1 MRANKVEAHEK
12 SFFDTGVDS
21 GGKKHILTPFNV
33 TVPGSGEIVT
43 MVRCALESGDKS
55 FYYEEEVPKERIVVH
70 FTQGYL
76 KGDVD
81 TLTKPNNHVSV
92 AFVVARNGAIVNL
105 WPSKFWS
112 YHLGQGASG
121 GNKEMSS
128 RSVAIEISNI
138 GCLKKTANGM
148 ATEYGDVYCDAAE
161 EEFFTEVEPFRERT
175 HYATFTDSQ
184 YISMIQLL
192 RFLTAKY
199 VIPAAFLPPETRYG
213 IVADVAKFRGI
224 TTHVNYRKDK
234 WDIGPAFDWDR
245 VVAGVTA

>member
-1 MRANKVEAHEK
+1 MRATKVEAHEK

-21 GGKKHILTPFNV
+21 GGKKHILTPFDADGLPMIGCKLAN
-33 TVPGSGEIVT
+33 
-43 MVRCALESGDKS
+43 GDKS

-105 WPSKFWS
+105 WSSRFWS

-121 GNKEMSS
+121 GNKAMSS

-148 ATEYGDVYCDAAE
+148 TTEYGDIYCDLAE
-161 EEFFTEVEPFRERT
+161 QEFYTEVPPFRERT
-175 HYATFTDSQ
+175 HFATFTDAQ
-184 YISMIQLL
+184 VDATIKLL
-192 RFLTAKY
+192 RYLTAKY
-199 VIPAAFLPPETRYG
+199 AIPAAFLPPESRYG
-213 IVADVAKFRGI
+213 IVADVADFRGI

>member
-1 MRANKVEAHEK
+1 MRAAKVEAHER

-21 GGKKHILTPFNV
+21 GGKKHMLTPFEAGG
-33 TVPGSGEIVT
+33 VPMI
-43 MVRCALESGDKS
+43 RCKRANGDKS

-81 TLTKPNNHVSV
+81 TLTTPNNHVSV

-105 WPSKFWS
+105 WPSKYWS
-112 YHLGQGASG
+112 YHLGKGASG

-128 RSVAIEISNI
+128 SSVAIEISNI

-161 EEFFTEVEPFRERT
+161 DELFAEVAPFRQRT
-175 HYATFTDSQ
+175 HFATFTDAQ
-184 YISMIQLL
+184 IDATIELL

-199 VIPAAFLPPETRYG
+199 AIPAAFLPPEKRYG
-213 IVADVAKFRGI
+213 IDNDVADFRGI

-234 WDIGPAFDWDR
+234 WDIGPALDWDR